1 MALIDLPIDIL
12 VLIFSYFG
20 ASDFL
25 SLTSSC
31 KALLTFR
38 QEPSFW
44 HGLTAATFRLPPQ
57 PLLRADGARWQWLY
71 KSLATQSR
79 VYTWGNNEKGN
90 LGHSAHVIQNP
101 PGRALRRG
109 PAALRYQSAA
119 VPSKIQNVTSVGI
132 VSDVQCGWVM
142 QVPVI
147 TSTMKAD
154 CNLLRGW
161 STVLLNPEG
170 QLFIVGVLNAER
182 FPYRATVDPTRL
194 SFPAGYPP
202 TTRDRYDPATAIS
215 RYSVGRSHVLGLSD
229 SGKIWEWSNNNL
241 KAKFVKFLSVDVM
254 ENHGQGTGSATRVA
268 AGWAGSSAYISGC
281 GIIFWNNMPGSGG
294 DSETD
299 GYLTQSKIVP
309 ETSYQRHQ
317 AQSREGPTL
326 DNRIGEVINHI
337 VLDHYIVF
345 ITHKNKVFVYPV
357 DIDSL
362 IAEPI
367 ELTTFSENSPD
378 FHIEDIQGQMC
389 NFGVFSSNGHVL
401 LGNSDL
407 LKAFIESSQST
418 IQRPLD
424 DRHQPRILPAL
435 QKSSVI
441 SLAFGDYHF
450 HALHS
455 DGTIS
460 SHGTEP
466 RGCGALGL
474 ASTNLASLRG
484 AIPSNGDR
492 RVSLPPWNRN
502 GRRTVWFEQEKIM
515 WLSHLSTNKGYE
527 NEAEQRLGLIR
538 PVVEEACQVWGEWLE
553 REGRAWHLGPR
564 GTTTFTDKTFDA
576 DTENG
581 AYFALKI
588 TAAGWH
594 SGALVLVDEQKA
606 ERVRQKWLVQQK
618 PGINKPQTYND
629 ERSPLVQAV
638 SGAGTWLYE
647 TGRLFLGLTERD
659 ALQTENKESLAS
671 RHLSYVWGNDV
682 LPRLKLPSG
691 QEMPGTAQL
700 AEWKGGEP
708 DFTGGQIDG

>member
-1 MALIDLPIDIL
+1 MLLTDLPLDIL
-12 VLIFSYFG
+12 VLIFPYLS
-20 ASDFL
+20 APDFL
-25 SLTSSC
+25 SLSSSS
-31 KALLTFR
+31 KALLTYR

-44 HGLTAATFRLPPQ
+44 HGLTAETFRLPPQ

-79 VYTWGNNEKGN
+79 VFTWGNNEKGN

-109 PAALRYQSAA
+109 PGALRYQSAA
-119 VPSKIQNVTSVGI
+119 VPLEIQNETVVGI
-132 VSDVQCGWVM
+132 VSDVQCG
-142 QVPVI
+142 
-147 TSTMKAD
+147 
-154 CNLLRGW
+154 GW
-161 STVLLNPEG
+161 STVLLNHFG
-170 QLFIVGVLNAER
+170 QLFIVGVLNAEI
-182 FPYRATVDPTRL
+182 FPSRATVDSTRL
-194 SFPAGYPP
+194 TFPPGYPP
-202 TTRDRYDPATAIS
+202 TTKDRYDPATAIR

-241 KAKFVKFLSVDVM
+241 KAKFVKFISVDIT
-254 ENHGQGTGSATRVA
+254 ENHGQGRGSVTRVA
-268 AGWAGSSAYISGC
+268 AGWAGSSAYITGC
-281 GIIFWNNMPGSGG
+281 GIVFWKNMPGSAGA

-309 ETSYQRHQ
+309 GTSYQRHQ
-317 AQSREGPTL
+317 AQSLGGPSL
-326 DNRIGEVINHI
+326 DTRIGEVINHI

-362 IAEPI
+362 IAEPV
-367 ELTTFSENSPD
+367 ELRTFSEDSPD
-378 FHIEDIQGQMC
+378 FRIEDIQGQMC
-389 NFGVFSSNGHVL
+389 NFGVFSSNGLVL
-401 LGNSDL
+401 LGNSNL
-407 LKAFIESSQST
+407 LKAFVEESQST
-418 IQRPLD
+418 TQRPLD
-424 DRHQPRILPAL
+424 ERYQPRVIPAL

-460 SHGTEP
+460 SYGTEP

-474 ASTNLASLRG
+474 ASTDLASLRG
-484 AIPSNGDR
+484 ATPFNDDR
-492 RVSLPPWNRN
+492 RVSLPPWNRD

-527 NEAEQRLGLIR
+527 NEAEQRLRLVR

-564 GTTTFTDKTFDA
+564 ETTTFTDETPDA
-576 DTENG
+576 DADDG

-594 SGALVLVDEQKA
+594 SGALVLVDEKKA
-606 ERVRQKWLVQQK
+606 ERVRQKWLVQPTSSIK
-618 PGINKPQTYND
+618 KSHTYND
-629 ERSPLVQAV
+629 EQSPLIQAV
-638 SGAGTWLYE
+638 SGAGMWLYE
-647 TGRLFLGLTERD
+647 IGRRFLGLTERD
-659 ALQTENKESLAS
+659 ALQTENKENLGDENPT
-671 RHLSYVWGNDV
+671 YVWGNDV
-682 LPRLKLPSG
+682 LPRLRLPSG
-691 QEMPGTAQL
+691 EVMPGTAPL
-700 AEWKGGEP
+700 AEWRGGEP
-708 DFTGGQIDG
+708 DFNG